1 MRRTVPLIIF
11 AAVTALAVSVTAF
24 GATVLSNPTADKVTF
39 AYAKKRLTATHGLVT
54 LRSRNMSSVLKHDI
68 AIRKGT
74 TANGKVLAHG
84 KVVGFNG
91 VSVAKAKLAKGKYRF
106 FCSVPGHEQGGMWG
120 ILTVK

>member
-1 MRRTVPLIIF
+1 MKRILPLAIV
-11 AAVTALAVSVTAF
+11 AAVAALAVTAAL
-24 GATVLSNPTADKVTF
+24 GATVLSNPTAGKVTF
-39 AYAKKRLTATHGLVT
+39 AFAKKRLTATHGLVT

-74 TANGKVLAHG
+74 TAKGKVLAHG